1 MFDYLIN
8 NFDRVWPRI
17 VEHVTLVGEALFF
30 AILIALP
37 LGLLLSRLSWLA
49 TPVLGALGVIY
60 TIPSLALLIF
70 FVPYFGIGP
79 KPAII
84 ALTAYALV
92 VIVRNT
98 MVAFNGVDPMVKE
111 AARGM
116 GMSGAQIL
124 WRIEIPLALPVTVA
138 GLRIAALST
147 ISLATIAAW
156 ISAGGLGQLLK
167 DGINNPP
174 KLVAGI
180 VSVAAI
186 AILTDI
192 LFRVLERTVRVPA

>member
-116 GMSGAQIL
+116 GMSGAQIC
-124 WRIEIPLALPVTVA
+124 
-138 GLRIAALST
+138 G
-147 ISLATIAAW
+147 
-156 ISAGGLGQLLK
+156 
-167 DGINNPP
+167 
-174 KLVAGI
+174 
-180 VSVAAI
+180 VSRYHS
-186 AILTDI
+186 
-192 LFRVLERTVRVPA
+192 LFRSLLPAFESPRSPLSASPLSPPG